1 MGKKMEIKKS
11 LIEKAPFIILSII
24 FGIIAVSVKQASPDF
39 KITDEVLQIPFTE
52 RLLYG
57 IYGFCIYVYQSLIP
71 VHLSL
76 IHPYPSSM
84 PTMVYFSIVPILAL
98 GFWAYKLYK
107 NNQKTTLFGLL
118 FFILNIGLMLQFF
131 PNSYGLINDHYLYLP
146 IIGVGILI
154 AKFATEVSQKYRNIT
169 LTFIGLYIGILAI
182 SGLNRI
188 DVFSNPINVNSD
200 VIEKYPDSYV
210 AYNNRGTAY
219 YKKNALENAL
229 QDLNQAIVLNPK
241 SAFSLNN
248 RSVISM
254 SIGKFD
260 NALMDLNQAI
270 SIKPDYADAYSN
282 RAIAKSYINDLSA
295 LSDHNKA
302 IGLNPHQPKYYY
314 NRGAYYLQHNQ
325 SDLGCRD
332 IQQSRQLGMKQGN
345 PMVDR
350 LCP

>member
-1 MGKKMEIKKS
+1 
-11 LIEKAPFIILSII
+11 
-24 FGIIAVSVKQASPDF
+24 
-39 KITDEVLQIPFTE
+39 
-52 RLLYG
+52 
-57 IYGFCIYVYQSLIP
+57 
-71 VHLSL
+71 
-76 IHPYPSSM
+76 
-84 PTMVYFSIVPILAL
+84 
-98 GFWAYKLYK
+98 
-107 NNQKTTLFGLL
+107 
-118 FFILNIGLMLQFF
+118 MLQFF

-146 IIGVGILI
+146 LIGIGILI
-154 AKFATEVSQKYRNIT
+154 AKFATEISQKYRNIT

-182 SGLNRI
+182 SGFNRI

-229 QDLNQAIVLNPK
+229 QDLNKAIVLNPK

-260 NALMDLNQAI
+260 NALLDLNQAI

-282 RAIAKSYINDLSA
+282 RAIAKSYINDSSA

-302 IGLNPHQPKYYY
+302 IGFNPHQPKYYY
-314 NRGAYYLQHNQ
+314 NRGAFYLQHNQ